1 MRGKGS
7 GERRDEGKI
16 QDSLAVVEVMM
27 VNFTLIPI
35 PLVFFP

>member
-1 MRGKGS
+1 MRGKGL

-27 VNFTLIPI
+27 VNSP
-35 PLVFFP
+35 